1 MRYES
6 YGWHVQTV
14 SDVNDLEA
22 VYQAVMNAKAET
34 SRPSIIKVLLPSS
47 QTDCVNYLCAA
58 VNINF
63 IIPFLF
69 LPCILLHATP

>member
-22 VYQAVMNAKAET
+22 VHQAVMNAKAET
-34 SRPSIIKVLLPSS
+34 SRPSIIKVL
-47 QTDCVNYLCAA
+47 TADCVNYLCAA

-69 LPCILLHATP
+69 LHCILLHATP

>member
-34 SRPSIIKVLLPSS
+34 SRPSIIKVLLPGS
-47 QTDCVNYLCAA
+47 
-58 VNINF
+58 
-63 IIPFLF
+63 
-69 LPCILLHATP
+69 